1 MSRLLLLVLS
11 LILAKPMLA
20 EEAPEARF
28 AQAVSAFGAKNYAL
42 AAGILEPLVAASPDN
57 DRYVYWLG
65 KAYGRQA
72 EQAGWFEAVRLAKRT
87 RKALEKA
94 VTLNPR
100 NTEAL
105 RDLAQFYDEAPGFLG
120 GDAAKAAQLRAELA
134 TLEVRP
140 AP

>member
-1 MSRLLLLVLS
+1 MLRLLSLVLL
-11 LILAKPMLA
+11 LILANPTLA
-20 EEAPEARF
+20 EEASETRF
-28 AQAVSAFGAKNYAL
+28 ARAVSAFEAKNYAL
-42 AAGILEPLVAASPDN
+42 SAAILEPLVAASPDN

-94 VTLNPR
+94 VALNPQ
-100 NTEAL
+100 NAEAV
-105 RDLAQFYDEAPGFLG
+105 RDLAQFHDEAPGFLG
-120 GDAAKAAQLRAELA
+120 GDAAKAARLRAGLTKLKAE
-134 TLEVRP
+134 P